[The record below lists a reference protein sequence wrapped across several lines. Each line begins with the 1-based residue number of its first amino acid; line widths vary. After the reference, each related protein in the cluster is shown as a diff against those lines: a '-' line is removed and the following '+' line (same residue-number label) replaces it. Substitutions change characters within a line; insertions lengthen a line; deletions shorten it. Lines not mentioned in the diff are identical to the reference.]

1 MQKGTSKKTK
11 KFSLYDNKRTT
22 FFISM
27 FLFGIGT
34 MVILYPKTMLSV
46 KEVFIISLLFLTVDI
61 LVLKLKTK
69 IKEIQTFVGLTI
81 SVLLAQLAVL
91 LWLNYIP
98 LGSHVEKHKIEGAKP
113 FDSGTL
119 IQLENNAYGD
129 YFSIRFAGSKS
140 DFKRKDSVT
149 YYFKDGLLGF
159 KILEKIE

>member
-1 MQKGTSKKTK
+1 MTIINCAGRLYFGHYIKCFYSKLK
-11 KFSLYDNKRTT
+11 
-22 FFISM
+22 
-27 FLFGIGT
+27 
-34 MVILYPKTMLSV
+34 
-46 KEVFIISLLFLTVDI
+46 VFIISLLFLTVDI